1 MAMPLKKLLE
11 RECELHYYMHLS
23 QHDIDKMDVS
33 ELMFKSSWLVERKK
47 AEAEIEKLV
56 RGN

>member
-1 MAMPLKKLLE
+1 
-11 RECELHYYMHLS
+11 MHLS
-23 QHDIDKMDVS
+23 QYDIDKMDVS